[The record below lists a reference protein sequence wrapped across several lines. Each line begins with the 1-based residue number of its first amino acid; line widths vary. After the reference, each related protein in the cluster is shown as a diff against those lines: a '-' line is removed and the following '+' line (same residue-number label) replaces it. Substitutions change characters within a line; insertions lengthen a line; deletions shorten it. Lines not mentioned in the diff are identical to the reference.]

1 MGNNQKKSANEEWEP
16 RKWLVPPGLNHSLNR
31 FFIRCGSIIEGFIE
45 GKSRPLLI
53 HGPTGVGKSL
63 FSEFFICEFQKKTNN
78 KKVIFVNCAAIP
90 GNLLESELF
99 GFERGAHNTAFLPKI
114 GYFEEIGDGVI
125 VLEEIGEMAKHL
137 QAKLLMVIE
146 NKIFYRLGS
155 TQKIQLKA
163 QIVATS
169 NVDKKKYRSDF
180 IYRFNPFFVPP
191 IYERRGDILYYIN
204 YFAPDMAKNLTK
216 GAVLSLL
223 SYNWP
228 GNVREIEHV
237 CNAMFENFVE
247 NYAEGNFSEDFWGP
261 KYKRNTLNELR
272 MVMQI
277 DNEFSDYRFDNLLNL
292 SSKLQKSGIDIK
304 KIESILQS
312 NLLSFE
318 PYAET
323 FYQGEGIFDSEVG
336 SNEGEECFCSET
348 NELFDLAYNGFLV
361 FCKIFFQNEL
371 LNDDIL
377 HLKEFIKYED
387 ENHDKADGLFKGDFE
402 EIIENGVDIH
412 KIKSSADKD
421 AIMFCHTSVCLSIF
435 YADTNYNNIWPMR
448 YRLALIESLKYLT
461 GLNSISLDDVNDLKQ
476 LSENNKENIFLNTY
490 FNKQIASN
498 EPEEIPIE
506 DIAYPELKELYY
518 ETLCSKIGFRHGNQ
532 KRIAKIAHVSEGGIS
547 QYFSKPEIKEKFS
560 NPNFPPRKRLIFL
573 K

>member
-1 MGNNQKKSANEEWEP
+1 MGNNGKKSADAEWKP
-16 RKWLVPPGLNHSLNR
+16 RKWVIPPGLNRSLNR
-31 FFIRCGSIIEGFIE
+31 FAIRCGSIIEGFLE

-63 FSEFFICEFQKKTNN
+63 FSEFFICEFQKETKN

-90 GNLLESELF
+90 DNLLESELF
-99 GFERGAHNTAFLPKI
+99 GFEKGSHNTATMSKI
-114 GYFEEIGDGVI
+114 GYFEEIEDGVI

-155 TQKIQLKA
+155 TKMISFKA

-169 NVDKKKYRSDF
+169 NVDKKKFRSDF
-180 IYRFNPFFVPP
+180 LYRFNTFSVPP
-191 IYERRGDILYYIN
+191 IHERRSDILYYIN
-204 YFAPDMAKNLTK
+204 HFDPAITKNLTK

-247 NYAEGNFSEDFWGP
+247 NYAAGNYCEDVWGR
-261 KYKRNTLNELR
+261 KYKRNASKERR
-272 MVMQI
+272 MIMQI
-277 DNEFSDYRFDNLLNL
+277 DNEFSDYRFDHLLDL
-292 SSKLQKSGIDIK
+292 TSKLQKSSIDIK

-323 FYQGEGIFDSEVG
+323 FYQGEGFVDSEAWN
-336 SNEGEECFCSET
+336 NEGEEYFYVEK
-348 NELFDLAYNGFLV
+348 NELFDLAYSGFLV
-361 FCKIFFQNEL
+361 FCKLFFQDEQ

-377 HLKEFIKYED
+377 SLNNFVKYEQEDKSELHTVFDKEFR
-387 ENHDKADGLFKGDFE
+387 
-402 EIIENGVDIH
+402 EIVENGFDIH
-412 KIKSSADKD
+412 KIKSHKNKG
-421 AIMFCHTSVCLSIF
+421 AIIFWYESVCLSI
-435 YADTNYNNIWPMR
+435 YYLDINSNIFWPAR
-448 YRLALIESLKYLT
+448 HRLALIESLKFLS
-461 GLNSISLDDVNDLKQ
+461 GLNDIDLNDINDLSR
-476 LSENNKENIFLNTY
+476 LSENNKENVFLKTF
-490 FNKQIASN
+490 FNKQVASN
-498 EPEEIPIE
+498 GPEEIPIE
-506 DIAYPELKELYY
+506 DIAFRELKGLYY
-518 ETLCSKIGFRHGNQ
+518 ETLCSKIGFGHGSQ
-532 KRIAKIAHVSEGGIS
+532 KRIAEIAHVSEGGLS
-547 QYFSKPEIKEKFS
+547 QYFSKLKIQEKFS
-560 NPNFPPRKRLIFL
+560 YPNFPPRKRLIFL